1 MLIVDLL
8 KYKIAILVHVVC
20 PLLIGLAIYYFT
32 TSIAF
37 THLIKNHFAD
47 GLWAYAFIS
56 AILLIWERKI
66 NWFWVGCVVLVAF
79 LFECFQYLHIFP
91 GTGDVFDFIVYLSF
105 ILFGLL
111 NNYII
116 LKLKKSYL

>member
-56 AILLIWERKI
+56 AILLIWERQV
-66 NWFWVGCVVLVAF
+66 NWFWIGCVVVVAF
-79 LFECFQYLHIFP
+79 LFGEEIEANGHVFAQFL
-91 GTGDVFDFIVYLSF
+91 GGVDVNVA
-105 ILFGLL
+105 FGFK
-111 NNYII
+111 IT
-116 LKLKKSYL
+116 